1 MAVFDDPS
9 LALFQGQGTLAQK
22 MWLSGLLAFIGNFI
36 GIACSDEAK
45 TGSLTSP
52 RGILDC

>member
-22 MWLSGLLAFIGNFI
+22 MWLSGLLVFIGNFI